1 MMNMQNLSSKESIGV
16 KFKDDIRAELCL
28 KFWFENN
35 WYFCNITESEWF

>member
-16 KFKDDIRAELCL
+16 KFKDDIRVELCL

-35 WYFCNITESEWF
+35 LYFCNITESEWF